1 MVKDQNNNYMK
12 KKSFVI
18 IGVLIITIL
27 SYYITEDN
35 MSETIEDVSVD
46 TVFMEEFNLS
56 QEEMMKGVQGDL
68 TWEQSDSITKNK

>member
-12 KKSFVI
+12 KKSFVT

-35 MSETIEDVSVD
+35 MSETIEDVPVD

-68 TWEQSDSITKNK
+68 TWEQADSITKNK

>member
-35 MSETIEDVSVD
+35 MSETMEDVPVD